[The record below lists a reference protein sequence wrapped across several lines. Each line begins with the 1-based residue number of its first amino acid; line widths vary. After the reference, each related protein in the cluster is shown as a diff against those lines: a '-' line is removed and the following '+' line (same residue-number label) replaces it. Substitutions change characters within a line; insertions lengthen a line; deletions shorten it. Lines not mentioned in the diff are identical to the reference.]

1 MPLQWTTSAGELL
14 LAVDPSA
21 PRKGDQLRAALRQ
34 AIADG
39 TLTSGTRLP
48 SSRQLAADLGLARG
62 VVVDVYEQLVAE
74 GWLTAR
80 QGSGT
85 VVAAHPAV
93 VSHRATPVAPMVGAI
108 DLRPARPDVSAFP
121 RSAWTS
127 ATRAVLA
134 ELPHTALSYGDPRG
148 HPEARRVIAAYLARV
163 RGVRTHDDLVLLAGG
178 FAEALAA
185 TVATLVGAGCDRIGV
200 EDPGGHEPRRR
211 VEAAG
216 AEVVSVPVDEDG
228 VRLDVL
234 ERAEVNAVLVTPAH
248 QYPMGPVLS
257 PERRGGLVD
266 WARRTGGWVI
276 EDDYDAEFRY
286 DREPVGAM
294 QALAPDRTIYLG
306 SVAKTLA
313 PSIRVGWIVA
323 PPMLVEELR
332 HLREVRTSQLAT
344 LDHLIVARLIDTG
357 TYDRHLR
364 TVRRRYRERRQ
375 VLLEALEAADLAD
388 RVVGPAAGLHAVLR
402 LDPSVDDVALTEML
416 RERSVE
422 VVPLSRY
429 ALRSPE
435 RGLVIGFG
443 QPSPRE
449 LRRGVEVLAEA
460 LTEVPVA

>member
-1 MPLQWTTSAGELL
+1 M
-14 LAVDPSA
+14 
-21 PRKGDQLRAALRQ
+21 
-34 AIADG
+34 
-39 TLTSGTRLP
+39 
-48 SSRQLAADLGLARG
+48 
-62 VVVDVYEQLVAE
+62 
-74 GWLTAR
+74 
-80 QGSGT
+80 
-85 VVAAHPAV
+85 
-93 VSHRATPVAPMVGAI
+93 
-108 DLRPARPDVSAFP
+108 
-121 RSAWTS
+121 
-127 ATRAVLA
+127 
-134 ELPHTALSYGDPRG
+134 
-148 HPEARRVIAAYLARV
+148 
-163 RGVRTHDDLVLLAGG
+163 RTHDDLVLLTGG
-178 FAEALAA
+178 FADALAA

-200 EDPGGHEPRRR
+200 EDPGGHEPRQRF
-211 VEAAG
+211 EAAG

-234 ERAEVNAVLVTPAH
+234 ERADVNAVLVTPAH

-257 PERRGGLVD
+257 LKRRGGLVD

-286 DREPVGAM
+286 DREPFGAM
-294 QALAPDRTIYLG
+294 QALAPDRTIHLG
-306 SVAKTLA
+306 PVAKTLA

-323 PPMLVEELR
+323 PPTLVDE
-332 HLREVRTSQLAT
+332 HGHVREVRTSQLAT

-416 RERSVE
+416 RDRSVE